1 MAVLPS
7 ESPTGLPAA
16 SAPQSVWR
24 DDPRIRLAQLARLYD
39 EAAETSLLANLL
51 GRAPRAAE
59 VLAACALVV
68 AAISFAA
75 MPVAQI
81 AVWLALVGVAIVA
94 IWRAFARAIA
104 APFERAALKNFAG
117 DLSAILFYAGFA
129 WGAGAFLALPAQPI
143 ALVLF
148 TAVPAALIAGLLRAR
163 DQALFFLAPVAA
175 FGMAAALIRPVPQG
189 LAAAAMVAFACALIA
204 GVSHWIEKNSSP
216 KRQAGLGEF
225 RLG

>member
-81 AVWLALVGVAIVA
+81 AVWLALVGV
-94 IWRAFARAIA
+94 AIA